1 MHVFEALLAD
11 NLVLLEHHLSAR
23 LRLLAP
29 YLLFLLWI
37 ALVGAIEGRD
47 WRRGRLYAGYYRLI
61 FLAAAFVFVLG
72 FAATTLWL
80 AVPTW
85 LPVRTLTSVLILL
98 AFGLGWC
105 TMAGRPV
112 LR

>member
-1 MHVFEALLAD
+1 VNAFEELLAA
-11 NLVLLEHHLSAR
+11 NLMRLQDHLSTH
-23 LRLLAP
+23 LRLLSP
-29 YLLFLLWI
+29 YLLFLLWV